1 MHIEHPQKLEAALYV
16 VATPIG
22 NLRDITLRALDV
34 LAGADIVAA
43 EDTRNTSHL
52 LKHHSIHAK
61 QLIAVHQHN
70 ERGAAEKLVASIQ
83 SGLSVAFVSDAG
95 TPAVSD
101 PGALL
106 VQAVLASGL
115 RVIPIPGASAAVAA
129 LSASG
134 LAAPHFLFYGFLPNK
149 SAARR
154 TALQGL
160 LGHPYTLVFYEAPH
174 RIVECVADLAAVLDG
189 ERQIVLAREVTKLFE
204 TIHACPLSEAGSWLA
219 SDANQQRGEFVVL
232 VSGALPTAGF
242 SVETLHTLAL
252 LLEEL
257 PLKQAVQLA
266 AKISGANRSELY
278 QHALALKQAKA

>member
-22 NLRDITLRALDV
+22 NLRDISLRALDV
-34 LAGADIVAA
+34 LASADVVAA
-43 EDTRNTSHL
+43 EDTRNTAHL
-52 LKHHSIHAK
+52 LKYHSIHAK

-70 ERGAAEKLVASIQ
+70 ERGAAQKLVVLIQ
-83 SGLSVAFVSDAG
+83 SGQSVVFVSDAG

-106 VQAVLASGL
+106 VQAVLAAGL
-115 RVIPIPGASAAVAA
+115 RVIPIPGASAVVAA

-154 TALQGL
+154 SVMQELIS
-160 LGHPYTLVFYEAPH
+160 HPYTLVFYEAPH
-174 RIVECVADLAAVLDG
+174 RIVECVADLHAVFGG

-204 TIHACPLSEAGSWLA
+204 TIHSCKLSEAENWLA

-232 VSGALPTAGF
+232 VSGAEP
-242 SVETLHTLAL
+242 SVGLSAETLSILEL

-266 AKISGANRSELY
+266 TKITGANRSELY
-278 QHALALKQAKA
+278 QLALERKKATD